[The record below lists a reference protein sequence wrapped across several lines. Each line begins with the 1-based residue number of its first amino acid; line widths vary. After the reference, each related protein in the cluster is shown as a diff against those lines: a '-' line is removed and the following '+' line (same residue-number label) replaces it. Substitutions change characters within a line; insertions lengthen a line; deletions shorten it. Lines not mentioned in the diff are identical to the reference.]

1 MPYVF
6 AIFENLKK
14 IMFKKFLNKIIELFK
29 QGMSKKILAKS
40 LSATFFISII
50 PIPGT
55 STLLI
60 GFTSIKFRWN
70 LGLMVLFSYLLMPLQ
85 ILLFVPLMNFGRLI
99 SGKSWISVSTETIYQ
114 LFSSGWKAFFI
125 EMGWFTFFA
134 FIGWMAT
141 TFILYYFFY
150 RFFLWLLNKSFKKS
164 KADRLK
170 NEN

>member
-14 IMFKKFLNKIIELFK
+14 IMIKKLLNKILELFK

-60 GFTSIKFRWN
+60 GFTSIKYRWN
-70 LGLMVLFSYLLMPLQ
+70 LVLMVLFSYLLMPLQ
-85 ILLFVPLMNFGRLI
+85 ILFFVPLMNFGRLI
-99 SGKSWISVSTETIYQ
+99 SGKSIISISTETIYR
-114 LFSSGWKAFFI
+114 LFSGGWRAFFI
-125 EMGWFTFFA
+125 DMGWFTFFA
-134 FIGWMAT
+134 FIGWIAMT
-141 TFILYYFFY
+141 SLLYYFMY
-150 RFFLWLLNKSFKKS
+150 RFFLWLLHKSFNKSKL
-164 KADRLK
+164 D
-170 NEN
+170 